1 MGPRFRGDDR
11 QTPCPCFLGAG
22 DGWDAAATEQD
33 TEFLATASPVG
44 ARGLGAWMPA
54 RSVVR
59 RRRGPFDAHPRDP
72 AGTYTITITAA
83 SGNLSNSTTVNLT
96 VSP

>member
-1 MGPRFRGDDR
+1 MGPRSRGDDR

-22 DGWDAAATEQD
+22 DGGDTAATEQG
-33 TEFLATASPVG
+33 TEFLATAPSVG

-59 RRRGPFDAHPRDP
+59 RRRGPCDAHPRDP
-72 AGTYTITITAA
+72 GRHLHRHAHRRERQPLQFDY
-83 SGNLSNSTTVNLT
+83 S
-96 VSP
+96 